1 MRMDRGYGNCVI
13 IDHGF
18 GYKTLYAHMS
28 RFNVQNGQSVKRGEV
43 IGYVGNTGKS
53 TGPHLHYEVIKE
65 GAKINPV
72 NFFYNDITPEQYDLL
87 IQKASM
93 LNQSFD

>member
-1 MRMDRGYGNCVI
+1 
-13 IDHGF
+13 
-18 GYKTLYAHMS
+18 
-28 RFNVQNGQSVKRGEV
+28 
-43 IGYVGNTGKS
+43 
-53 TGPHLHYEVIKE
+53 VIKE